1 METITKTLGDL
12 RIGEPV
18 RFRNLAMFPLFG
30 PSRPEPGYLTLDE
43 ALAAGTAKVTEVSE
57 SGIVPELRFVNR
69 GGIPVFLMDG
79 EELVGAKQNR
89 VLNISILAD
98 AHSTLKIPVSCVEA
112 GRWNHVS
119 REFQASPRAHFAEG
133 RARKN
138 HQVSQTLFCVRE
150 ARADQ
155 GEIWRTIHDKAER
168 LSARSAT
175 GAMSDIYE
183 KVSANVED
191 FVRELK
197 AGDGQTGGLFAL
209 GGSVSG
215 LDLFDSTDSF
225 GKLLPK
231 LVRSYALDA
240 IDALVMGAGDG
251 EPPAMDAA
259 ASFIASAAG
268 ARWEQYPAAGLG
280 TDARLSAEGM
290 AGGALCALDRLIHV
304 GAFSLHTA
312 NNFGGRRAAG
322 ARLIRSSARRRNR
335 EGTEGAG
342 Q

>member
-1 METITKTLGDL
+1 METITKTLGEL

-30 PSRPEPGYLTLDE
+30 PSRAEPGYLTLDE
-43 ALAAGTAKVTEVSE
+43 ALAARTVEVTEVSDAG
-57 SGIVPELRFVNR
+57 SVPELLFVNR
-69 GGIPVFLMDG
+69 GDTPVFLMDG

-98 AHSTLKIPVSCVEA
+98 AHSSLKIPVSCVEA

-119 REFQASPRAHFAEG
+119 RKFQASPRAHFAEG
-133 RARKN
+133 RARRN
-138 HQVSQTLFCVRE
+138 QQVSEMLPCFRKP
-150 ARADQ
+150 RADQ

-183 KVSANVED
+183 KVSIHVED

-197 AGDGQTGGLFAL
+197 AAGGQAGALFAL

-215 LDLFDSTDSF
+215 LDLFDSTDTLE
-225 GKLLPK
+225 KLLPK

-240 IDALVMGAGDG
+240 IDSLVMGAGDG
-251 EPPAMDAA
+251 EAPGMDAA
-259 ASFIASAAG
+259 GAFISTAAR
-268 ARWEQYPAAGLG
+268 ARWDQYPAAGMG

-290 AGGALCALDRLIHV
+290 AGGALCALARLIHV
-304 GAFSLHTA
+304 CAFSLHTA
-312 NNFGGRRAAG
+312 NSFGGQRTARARVA
-322 ARLIRSSARRRNR
+322 RSSSRRRNR

>member
-1 METITKTLGDL
+1 MEIITKTLGDL
-12 RIGEPV
+12 RIGAPV
-18 RFRNLAMFPLFG
+18 RVRNLAMFPLFG
-30 PSRPEPGYLTLDE
+30 PTRPEPGYLTLDT
-43 ALAAGTAKVTEVSE
+43 ALAAGTAEVTEVSE
-57 SGIVPELRFVNR
+57 TGSVPNLLFVNR
-69 GGIPVFLMDG
+69 GDTPVFLMDG

-133 RARKN
+133 RARRN
-138 HQVSQTLFCVRE
+138 QQVSEMLPCYRE
-150 ARADQ
+150 PRADQ

-183 KVSANVED
+183 KVSTHVED

-197 AGDGQTGGLFAL
+197 AGEGQTGALFAL

-215 LDLFDSTDSF
+215 LDLFDSTDT
-225 GKLLPK
+225 GEACC
-231 LVRSYALDA
+231 RSWCAA
-240 IDALVMGAGDG
+240 MRWMPRRPGDG
-251 EPPAMDAA
+251 GGRRRSSCNGCGVVVHRGCTRRGGTSIRGRM
-259 ASFIASAAG
+259 
-268 ARWEQYPAAGLG
+268 ARTRGW
-280 TDARLSAEGM
+280 ARGN
-290 AGGALCALDRLIHV
+290 GRGALCAWNGTSMSAPFHSTREQL
-304 GAFSLHTA
+304 
-312 NNFGGRRAAG
+312 RRPADG
-322 ARLIRSSARRRNR
+322 KGSHGEVVR
-335 EGTEGAG
+335 EADKQGGTEGTG